1 MKNKLHKSFAT
12 IVLIALTAV
21 VLCLPDSA
29 RAGSIVA
36 WGSDI
41 DGKVNDTPTG
51 SDFTAIAAGGTHSL
65 ALRAD
70 GSIASWGLDDYS
82 VVSDT
87 PTGSGFI
94 AIAAGGYHSLA
105 LRADGSIVSW
115 GYDVYGE
122 VSDTPT
128 ESGFT
133 AIAAGHHHSLA
144 LRADGSIVSWGYDA
158 YRVVRNTPTESGF
171 TAIAAGGYHSLALRA
186 DGSIVSWDY
195 DDNSVI
201 SNTPTETG
209 FTAIAAGFQHSLAL
223 RADGSIASW
232 GGYSSYNQVS
242 DTPAGSGFT
251 AIAERWKHCLALRAD
266 GSIVAWG
273 YDNNG
278 QVTDTPTESG
288 FIAIAAGNNHNLAL
302 TPELPAPPVV
312 MEWVTVGDLGNGGE
326 LSGNGVGGE
335 GPDRICGAV
344 DYVYQIGKY
353 EVTAGQYA
361 EFLNA
366 VAAIDTYGLY
376 GSHMGGG
383 DAGGPG
389 SKIVRNGTPGNYT
402 YSVAADWANRPVNN
416 VSFWAA
422 LRFANWMHNGQ
433 GSGDTETG
441 AYDLTA
447 ESIANNSVM
456 RNAHAVIFIPTE
468 DEWYKAAYYKGG
480 DPNAGYW
487 DYPAGTDSTPSNDLV
502 DPDPGNNMNFHDGVD
517 YTIGDPYWRTEVGD
531 FENSES
537 PYGTFDQGG
546 NVWEWNETI
555 VNSSFRVVRGGSYN
569 SGIHRLHAN
578 ARTYDP
584 VPTYYRSNIGF
595 RVAKVPEPTAAPVA
609 DADGPYSIY
618 VGDTLMLDAG
628 GSTDDDNDIVSYMW
642 DLDDDENFE
651 TDAGGQ
657 AVFEVSYAYLQSLS
671 LLVDHTY
678 NIHLQVTDSEGQ
690 SDIADSTLVILPQP
704 ATVVAVDI
712 KPGSCPN
719 PLNVKSR
726 GVLPLAI
733 LGSQDLDVTTIVATS
748 VRLVGV
754 EPLRNS
760 LEDVAAPASDAND
773 CNCTEAGPDGFLD
786 LTLKFETQKIV
797 DALGDVNHGDVRVLA
812 LTGVLFDPM
821 PFETPIE
828 GADCIVIR
836 GRHKPINAA
845 DINKN
850 GVVDAADF
858 AILAE
863 NWLETSIVE
872 E

>member
-487 DYPAGTDSTPSNDLV
+487 DYPAGTRTV
-502 DPDPGNNMNFHDGVD
+502 D
-517 YTIGDPYWRTEVGD
+517 TR
-531 FENSES
+531 
-537 PYGTFDQGG
+537 
-546 NVWEWNETI
+546 
-555 VNSSFRVVRGGSYN
+555 
-569 SGIHRLHAN
+569 
-578 ARTYDP
+578 
-584 VPTYYRSNIGF
+584 
-595 RVAKVPEPTAAPVA
+595 
-609 DADGPYSIY
+609 
-618 VGDTLMLDAG
+618 
-628 GSTDDDNDIVSYMW
+628 
-642 DLDDDENFE
+642 
-651 TDAGGQ
+651 
-657 AVFEVSYAYLQSLS
+657 
-671 LLVDHTY
+671 
-678 NIHLQVTDSEGQ
+678 
-690 SDIADSTLVILPQP
+690 IA
-704 ATVVAVDI
+704 
-712 KPGSCPN
+712 
-719 PLNVKSR
+719 
-726 GVLPLAI
+726 
-733 LGSQDLDVTTIVATS
+733 
-748 VRLVGV
+748 
-754 EPLRNS
+754 ELRR
-760 LEDVAAPASDAND
+760 
-773 CNCTEAGPDGFLD
+773 
-786 LTLKFETQKIV
+786 
-797 DALGDVNHGDVRVLA
+797 ALGD
-812 LTGVLFDPM
+812 DPTK
-821 PFETPIE
+821 PHYIETAP
-828 GADCIVIR
+828 GQGYRFVAPV
-836 GRHKPINAA
+836 
-845 DINKN
+845 
-850 GVVDAADF
+850 
-858 AILAE
+858 
-863 NWLETSIVE
+863 ETAR
-872 E
+872 